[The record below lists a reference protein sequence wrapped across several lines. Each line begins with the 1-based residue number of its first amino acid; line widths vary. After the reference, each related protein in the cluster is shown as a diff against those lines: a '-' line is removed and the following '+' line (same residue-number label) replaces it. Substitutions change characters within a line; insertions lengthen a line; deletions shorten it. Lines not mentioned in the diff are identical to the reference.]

1 MPKSTLKQL
10 EKENPRV
17 KYLQGLRF
25 RNALAELEKERDLG
39 YKKIAALQLQINKES
54 KYIELIQK
62 EIIKL
67 KG

>member
-1 MPKSTLKQL
+1 MKKKKQL
-10 EKENPRV
+10 K
-17 KYLQGLRF
+17 
-25 RNALAELEKERDLG
+25 ALEKERDYG

-67 KG
+67 KEGE

>member
-1 MPKSTLKQL
+1 MNPEKKQIKMSAKSKKQIKQL
-10 EKENPRV
+10 EKE
-17 KYLQGLRF
+17 
-25 RNALAELEKERDLG
+25 RDQG

-67 KG
+67 KERK

>member
-1 MPKSTLKQL
+1 MKKKKQL
-10 EKENPRV
+10 K
-17 KYLQGLRF
+17 
-25 RNALAELEKERDLG
+25 ALEKERDYG

-67 KG
+67 KEKE